1 MPAGAPQHA
10 MVEDR
15 NLTLRGLAAIC
26 TLLVPALA
34 VGAPVAPAAGSEDS
48 FTLTVENDLLAGKD
62 SGYTSGVGATWTH
75 AGLASFMDDRV
86 PGWLQ
91 AISSRLYISRLPDT
105 MRAVSYTL
113 GQLMQ
118 TPKDLTATQRLDGQL
133 PYAGLLAWS
142 ARLHAWNARGTDTA
156 ALTLG
161 VVGPLSGAEQ
171 TQKFVHRLTGSTRPE
186 GWRNQI
192 GDEPVFLLEA
202 QRLRR
207 LAGGDEGDGPGWDTV
222 GFGLLGLGTIR
233 SYGAAG
239 AGFRFGYGLD
249 RGYPDVTVL
258 PGLQVNPLAGTARRS
273 SYVFLAVLGAFVAND
288 IGIERGH
295 GTPLRL
301 AHWQRQIA
309 AGLTVN
315 RDHWAF
321 LLSMVRASDRY
332 VGQSDSTRYGSL
344 SVTYRY

>member
-1 MPAGAPQHA
+1 MI
-10 MVEDR
+10 
-15 NLTLRGLAAIC
+15 LRGLVVACA
-26 TLLVPALA
+26 LLVPALA
-34 VGAPVAPAAGSEDS
+34 LAAPEASAAGHEDS
-48 FTLTVENDLLAGKD
+48 FTLTIENDLLAGKD

-75 AGLASFMDDRV
+75 AGLASFADERV
-86 PGWLQ
+86 PGWLR
-91 AISSRLYISRLPDT
+91 AVGSRLYISRIPGTLQ
-105 MRAVSYTL
+105 AVSYTL
-113 GQLMQ
+113 EQLMQ

-142 ARLHAWNARGTDTA
+142 ARLHAWNATGTDTA

-186 GWRNQI
+186 GWRYQI
-192 GDEPVFLLEA
+192 GDEPVFLFEA

-207 LAGGDEGDGPGWDTV
+207 LAGSDDGVGPGWDAL

-233 SYGAAG
+233 SYAAAG
-239 AGFRFGYGLD
+239 AGFRFGYGLN

-258 PGLQVNPLAGTARRS
+258 PGLQVNPLAGTVRHG
-273 SYVFLAVLGAFVAND
+273 SYVFLAVLDAFVAND
-288 IGIERGH
+288 IGIERGR

-309 AGLTVN
+309 AGLTLN

-332 VGQSDSTRYGSL
+332 VGQSESTRYGSL